1 MSFFDNLFGGA
12 PYDTMAGGYDQGEGA
27 INSATGK
34 AVGYLSPYDK
44 IGRSALGEEY
54 STLNQAKD
62 PESFINM
69 ILSHYQASPAAQFQ
83 QKQGINALENQAAAT
98 GFTGSGQE
106 LKDIS
111 KFSQGIASQ
120 GQQQWLSNI
129 LGARQSFLGGLRGLG
144 LQGQQA
150 ATGMGGYQ
158 MQGASDLA
166 SLMAAK
172 AKAQAQGQAAD
183 DSGFG
188 SMFGDFLGSKGG
200 QAALSSLA
208 LML

>member
-1 MSFFDNLFGGA
+1 MGFFDNLFGSA
-12 PYDTMAGGYDQGEGA
+12 PYETMAGGYGQGEEG
-27 INSATGK
+27 ISSATGK
-34 AVGYLSPYDK
+34 AAGYLSPYDK
-44 IGRSALGEEY
+44 IGRSALNEY
-54 STLNQAKD
+54 FSGLNQAKD
-62 PESFINM
+62 PESFINQIM
-69 ILSHYQASPAAQFQ
+69 SHYQESPAVQFQ
-83 QKQGINALENQAAAT
+83 RKQGISALENQAAAT

-106 LKDIS
+106 LKDIT

-120 GQQQWLSNI
+120 GQQQWLNNI

-172 AKAQAQGQAAD
+172 AKAQAQGQAATEAGA
-183 DSGFG
+183 SQFG
-188 SMFGDFLGSKGG
+188 VIP
-200 QAALSSLA
+200 AAIASLF
-208 LML
+208 